1 MGFSRQEYWSGLP
14 CPPLGDLPN
23 PGIEPGSLTLWAD
36 SLPSE
41 PSEKP
46 LHAGEASFGRTL
58 ALSTTRDPLL
68 RLLYYHCQI
77 PQMSPPLGVEMHK
90 QIKTSQ
96 FPSLCLLSSP
106 AGSHLPDTFN
116 FPLLY
121 GISFPTPRPTQ
132 TFLISPSAPLQP

>member
-1 MGFSRQEYWSGLP
+1 MLEKHHLGGL
-14 CPPLGDLPN
+14 
-23 PGIEPGSLTLWAD
+23 
-36 SLPSE
+36 LPSPPPE
-41 PSEKP
+41 I
-46 LHAGEASFGRTL
+46 LFL
-58 ALSTTRDPLL
+58 D
-68 RLLYYHCQI
+68 YYIIIAQI
-77 PQMSPPLGVEMHK
+77 PQVSPPLGVEMHK